1 VAINSGRTR
10 LNLAPLD
17 QIGWLADQPEEF
29 RQWVATVA
37 EWRNYDGGKP
47 IYLAGDPSDG
57 LYGLASGALEL
68 TFPLIGEEPISIYRA
83 EVGFWAGD
91 SAELSDEPRLITLSA
106 ASDCRLLHIPH
117 FAIRARLADQP
128 LDWQCYYRLS
138 HRNVKTAVTLLAE
151 SLALSVRARV
161 CRRLLK
167 LTEASAE
174 TRLTHEQLAKFLGL
188 TRTTVSEELR
198 RLSAKGALDTGY
210 GKIRVLDR
218 AILERYKEEQ

>member
-1 VAINSGRTR
+1 MAINSSRTR

-17 QIGWLADQPEEF
+17 KIGWLADQPEEF
-29 RQWVATVA
+29 RQWVAAVA
-37 EWRNYDGGKP
+37 EWRNYKSGQP

-68 TFPLIGEEPISIYRA
+68 TFPLIGEEPIGFYRA
-83 EVGFWAGD
+83 EIGFWIGD
-91 SAELSDEPRLITLSA
+91 SAELSDEPRMITLSA
-106 ASDCRLLHIPH
+106 ASDCRMLHIAH
-117 FAIRARLADQP
+117 QYIREHLAEQP
-128 LDWQCYYRLS
+128 EHWQCYYRLS
-138 HRNVKTAVTLLAE
+138 HINVKTAVTLLTE

-167 LTEASAE
+167 LTEADAE
-174 TRLTHEQLAKFLGL
+174 AKLTHEQLAKFLGL

-198 RLSAKGALDTGY
+198 RLSAKGAIDTGY
-210 GKIRVLDR
+210 GRIRVLDR